1 MKRIALWIGVLGAAG
16 ALFAHWHFAD
26 GTVKWTFKTGE
37 DIYGPPA
44 VARDGTIYVASDA
57 LYALSPDGRLK
68 WKFATSAPV
77 RGSLV
82 MGDDGT
88 IYVATEA
95 RPGKKMLEFHVYAVS
110 STGFE
115 IWNTTV
121 SGMGGYDGSLAIGK
135 DGSLLVLGLR
145 LQAFHPEG
153 ASMWTCECTG
163 NVRPVVGADGTIYLL
178 SANGDV
184 FAVNGDSGAVGWKF
198 NVDRGIN
205 SSPSIGSDGTIYIS
219 SSAGQLFALAPEG
232 TLKWVSKTGGDF
244 SAPATAPDGT
254 LFMGGQTSAREGLMR
269 ALRAVDGR
277 ELWTF
282 PVGGGADPALLGS
295 DGQVI
300 AAGMDGSLYGLTSGG
315 KQQWVFHAESGWL
328 GVPAL
333 AADGTVFVGGHD
345 GVLYALRSSSRGLL
359 RSSWPKFAGD
369 AGNSGR
375 PAL

>member
-1 MKRIALWIGVLGAAG
+1 
-16 ALFAHWHFAD
+16 
-26 GTVKWTFKTGE
+26 
-37 DIYGPPA
+37 
-44 VARDGTIYVASDA
+44 
-57 LYALSPDGRLK
+57 
-68 WKFATSAPV
+68 
-77 RGSLV
+77 
-82 MGDDGT
+82 
-88 IYVATEA
+88 
-95 RPGKKMLEFHVYAVS
+95 
-110 STGFE
+110 
-115 IWNTTV
+115 
-121 SGMGGYDGSLAIGK
+121 
-135 DGSLLVLGLR
+135 
-145 LQAFHPEG
+145 
-153 ASMWTCECTG
+153 
-163 NVRPVVGADGTIYLL
+163 
-178 SANGDV
+178 
-184 FAVNGDSGAVGWKF
+184 
-198 NVDRGIN
+198 
-205 SSPSIGSDGTIYIS
+205 
-219 SSAGQLFALAPEG
+219 
-232 TLKWVSKTGGDF
+232 
-244 SAPATAPDGT
+244 
-254 LFMGGQTSAREGLMR
+254 MGGQTSAREGLMR